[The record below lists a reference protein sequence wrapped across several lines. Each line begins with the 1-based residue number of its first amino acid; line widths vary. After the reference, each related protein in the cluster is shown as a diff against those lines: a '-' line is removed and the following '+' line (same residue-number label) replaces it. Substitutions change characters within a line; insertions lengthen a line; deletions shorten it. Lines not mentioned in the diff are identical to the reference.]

1 MRVPEKPTVL
11 YIDDEQDNLVVFK
24 SAFRRDY
31 NVLTT
36 TSPAEALDMLKG
48 EEIPV
53 VITDQRMPHCTG
65 VELLE
70 KIPTDLTNVKIILTG
85 FSDVEV
91 IIQAINKCGIYRY
104 ITKPWDREELK
115 HTINLALEKYY
126 LKKNNL
132 SLLLELKEANEDLEE
147 KVKTRTIELE
157 REKERANQLLLNIL
171 PEDTAQELMSRGKVR
186 PKVHRDV
193 SILFL
198 DIVGFTKLTEQM
210 EPEDLIEE
218 LDYHY
223 KVFDTIFSKHGVEKI
238 KTIGDAY
245 LAVSGINTKNENSAV
260 ALINAAKE
268 VMSFIDQEK
277 THRSRVGRPHFDVR
291 VGIHSGMVIT
301 GVVGHTKFA
310 FDIWGDDVNLASR
323 CESSG
328 ASGQINVSETT
339 FELAKEKFNFEPRG
353 EIEAKNKGKVTMYF
367 VK

>member
-1 MRVPEKPTVL
+1 MRIPEKPTVL
-11 YIDDEQDNLVVFK
+11 YIDDEPDNLVVFK

-36 TSPAEALDMLKG
+36 TSPDEALEMLKG

-53 VITDQRMPHCTG
+53 VITDQRMPSCTG

-70 KIPTDLTNVKIILTG
+70 QIPTDLSNVRIILTG

-115 HTINLALEKYY
+115 HTINLAFEKYY

-132 SLLLELKEANEDLEE
+132 HLLDELKEANEALEE
-147 KVKTRTIELE
+147 KVKLRTQELQI
-157 REKERANQLLLNIL
+157 EKERANQLLLNIL
-171 PEDTAQELMSRGKVR
+171 PEETAHELMRRGKVS
-186 PKVHRDV
+186 PKVHSDV
-193 SILFL
+193 TILFI
-198 DIVGFTKLTEQM
+198 DIAGFTKLTEKM

-218 LDYHY
+218 LDYYY

-245 LAVSGINTKNENSAV
+245 LAVAGINSQEENSAV
-260 ALINAAKE
+260 CMIKAVQEL
-268 VMSFIDQEK
+268 MSFIEQEK
-277 THRSRVGRPHFDVR
+277 SHRSRIGRPHFEVR
-291 VGIHSGMVIT
+291 VGIHSGTVIT

-328 ASGQINVSETT
+328 VTGQINVSESTYD
-339 FELAKEKFNFEPRG
+339 LAKSHFEFEPRG
-353 EIEAKNKGKVTMYF
+353 EIEAKNKGKVNMYF